1 MDHSLY
7 FTINN
12 LEQDVCL
19 KMSLFFFFLNFS
31 SLYLFYFEWQR
42 NKVKDKNKDKSWM
55 WFNRG
60 QSNHWATLSPL
71 SFFSLHLLAIE
82 KQGDPAH
89 RHTYTHLPYATLLP
103 LPAFALCPM
112 PCFLPPL
119 HSCLAYSTIQL
130 QPPAIQLATRPSR
143 PWPITRS
150 PHTFS
155 IPTLPVSAWLPAL
168 TRLAL

>member
-12 LEQDVCL
+12 LEQDFCL
-19 KMSLFFFFLNFS
+19 KMSLFFFLNFS

-89 RHTYTHLPYATLLP
+89 RHTYTHLPFATLLP
-103 LPAFALCPM
+103 LPAFALCPVF
-112 PCFLPPL
+112 CPL
-119 HSCLAYSTIQL
+119 STHVL
-130 QPPAIQLATRPSR
+130 
-143 PWPITRS
+143 
-150 PHTFS
+150 
-155 IPTLPVSAWLPAL
+155 PTLLFSFNHLPSSSPPGPRDPDPSPAPPTPSL
-168 TRLAL
+168 SPPSLSLHGFQL